1 MSHAD
6 TMRQF
11 YEHVNAGNIDGF
23 AALIADDMIE
33 HEKIEGL
40 PQTKEGVVEFFKMF
54 GAAFSDLR
62 FDPEDVIESG
72 DKAWARVRVTGT
84 NDGEF
89 MGMPATGKSVDVLAV
104 DMIRFNDDG
113 TAAEHWGVSDTMTMM
128 QQLGVVP
135 EGPPA

>member
-1 MSHAD
+1 MSNAD

-11 YEHVNAGNIDGF
+11 YDRVNAGDIDGF

-33 HEKIEGL
+33 HEKVEGL

-62 FDPEDVIESG
+62 LDAEDMIVSG
-72 DKAWARVRVTGT
+72 DKAWARVRITGT

-89 MGMPATGKSVDVLAV
+89 MGMPATGKSVDFQAV
-104 DMIRFNDDG
+104 DMIRFNNDG
-113 TAAEHWGVSDTMTMM
+113 TAAEHWGVTDTMTMM

>member
-89 MGMPATGKSVDVLAV
+89 MGMPATGKSIDVMAV